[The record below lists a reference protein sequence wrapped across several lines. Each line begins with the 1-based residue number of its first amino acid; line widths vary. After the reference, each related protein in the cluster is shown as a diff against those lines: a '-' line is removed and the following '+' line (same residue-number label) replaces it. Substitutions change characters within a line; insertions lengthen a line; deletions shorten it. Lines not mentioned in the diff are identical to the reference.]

1 MSVPIEAR
9 PLHPETVR
17 TLRAGFYVRAAISS
31 FTFVFAV
38 VAENLGLVSADSTPV
53 LVVTALNTILN
64 IPYIYFFDRY
74 RNRKQQV
81 AFYLTVDIVFITITS
96 HYTGGID
103 AFYTIFAYVII
114 IVFAG
119 LYLSKRISFIMSAI
133 ICGNYSGLVFLE
145 FNEIIPHYH
154 TIVDLYSLP
163 GWLQIVLVLFNNCVI
178 FVLVGF
184 SSMLANN
191 MEQKNIALAR
201 ANNEIEEKNQT
212 LEQRIRERTEEL
224 ENMNKELEDS
234 LLHIH
239 EMKDRLYIKEKMSEL
254 GKFVADAAHA
264 IKTPLGVV
272 RILLDGVHEK
282 VSEGENV
289 DEDIETIGKQISQ
302 LREFV
307 DNLLNFYGP
316 DAMSVRTININ
327 NLVEIA
333 LSLLVDKKFAND
345 HLEVSR
351 AYAQDLP
358 IIEGDFYQLQH
369 AFLNIISNAMESMP
383 SGGKLSVMTQQ
394 NEGTVVI
401 NIADTGCAMDQGEIE
416 NIFKPFYTTKQGS
429 KGVGLGLAIA
439 RRVIERHGGYI
450 NVESQREVGTNFTIG
465 LPGQG

>member
-1 MSVPIEAR
+1 MSVSR
-9 PLHPETVR
+9 KVQPLYPETVR

-53 LVVTALNTILN
+53 LFVTALNTFLN
-64 IPYIYFFDRY
+64 IPYVYFFDRY
-74 RNRKQQV
+74 PNRKLQV
-81 AFYLTVDIVFITITS
+81 AFYLTADIVFITITA
-96 HYTGGID
+96 HYAGGID
-103 AFYTIFAYVII
+103 AFYTIFAYVVI

-119 LYLSKRISFIMSAI
+119 LYLSKGISFIMSTI
-133 ICGNYSGLVFLE
+133 ICGNHTALVFLE
-145 FNEIIPHYH
+145 YHEIIPHYP

-163 GWLQIVLVLFNNCVI
+163 GWLQIVLVVFNTCVI

-184 SSMLANN
+184 STMLANN

-201 ANNEIEEKNQT
+201 ANDEIEEKNQT
-212 LEQRIRERTEEL
+212 LEQRIRERTKEL

-239 EMKDRLYIKEKMSEL
+239 EMKERLYIKEKMSEL

-272 RILLDGVHEK
+272 RILLDGVNEK

-316 DAMSVRTININ
+316 GALSVRTININ

-333 LSLLVDKKFAND
+333 LSLLVDRK
-345 HLEVSR
+345 HTSSRLEVIR
-351 AYAQDLP
+351 EYAQDLP
-358 IIEGDFYQLQH
+358 IIEGDFHQLQH

-383 SGGKLSVMTQQ
+383 DGGKLSVMTQL
-394 NEGTVVI
+394 NEGSVDIHIT
-401 NIADTGCAMDQGEIE
+401 DTGCAMDEEEIK
-416 NIFKPFYTTKQGS
+416 NIFKPFYTTKQGG

-439 RRVIERHGGYI
+439 KRVIERHGGYI
-450 NVESQREVGTNFTIG
+450 NVESQREVGTNFVINLRG
-465 LPGQG
+465 HS